1 MSLSSPS
8 NNERTA
14 LLQTLHGQ
22 IQTISSR
29 KAAQA
34 MPSTTVADS
43 SDMMALRH
51 AAMAFINRIC
61 SDSGSQPVDMLPL
74 WDFYFAVSKMERT
87 VELLTTEN
95 KRLSILNRRLAKAA
109 C

>member
-1 MSLSSPS
+1 MSLSNTS
-8 NNERTA
+8 NNKRTVV
-14 LLQTLHGQ
+14 LQTLCDQ
-22 IQTISSR
+22 IQSISER

-34 MPSTTVADS
+34 MPSTTVTGS
-43 SDMMALRH
+43 SDMMDLRH
-51 AAMAFINRIC
+51 AAMAFVERIC
-61 SDSGSQPVDMLPL
+61 SEVGSQPLDMIPF

-87 VELLTTEN
+87 VEVLTTEN

>member
-1 MSLSSPS
+1 MSLPSFS

-22 IQTISSR
+22 IQTIRKR
-29 KAAQA
+29 KAAHA
-34 MPSTTVADS
+34 MPSTTVANS
-43 SDMMALRH
+43 SDMMALRQ
-51 AAMAFINRIC
+51 AAIAFVNRIC
-61 SDSGSQPVDMLPL
+61 SDVGSQPLDVIPF
-74 WDFYFAVSKMERT
+74 WDFCFAVSKMEQT
-87 VELLTTEN
+87 VEVLTSEN

>member
-1 MSLSSPS
+1 MPLSSPS

-22 IQTISSR
+22 IQTISKR
-29 KAAQA
+29 KAAQP
-34 MPSTTVADS
+34 MPSTNAPDS

-51 AAMAFINRIC
+51 AAIAFVNRIC
-61 SDSGSQPVDMLPL
+61 SDVGSQPLDMIPFR
-74 WDFYFAVSKMERT
+74 DFYFAVSKMEQAIE
-87 VELLTTEN
+87 VLTAEN

>member
-1 MSLSSPS
+1 MSPS
-8 NNERTA
+8 IPSNDERTA
-14 LLQTLHGQ
+14 LLKTLHGQ
-22 IQTISSR
+22 IQTIAKR
-29 KAAQA
+29 KAAKA
-34 MPSTTVADS
+34 VPSTIDDS

-51 AAMAFINRIC
+51 AAMAFVERIC
-61 SDSGSQPVDMLPL
+61 LDVGSQPLDMIPF

-87 VELLTTEN
+87 VEVLTAEN

>member
-1 MSLSSPS
+1 MSLSTTS
-8 NNERTA
+8 NNERPA
-14 LLQTLHGQ
+14 LLQTLHDQ
-22 IQTISSR
+22 IQTISKR

-34 MPSTTVADS
+34 MQSTSAADS

-51 AAMAFINRIC
+51 AAMAFVNRIC
-61 SDSGSQPVDMLPL
+61 SEVGSQPLDMIPF

-87 VELLTTEN
+87 VEVLTTEN

>member
-22 IQTISSR
+22 IQTISKR
-29 KAAQA
+29 KAAKA
-34 MPSTTVADS
+34 VPSTIDDS

-51 AAMAFINRIC
+51 AAMAFVERIC
-61 SDSGSQPVDMLPL
+61 SDVGSQPLDMIPF
-74 WDFYFAVSKMERT
+74 WDFYFAVSKMERA
-87 VELLTTEN
+87 VEMLTTEN